1 MSVPSFIGSGRVS
14 AAVRIVVASA
24 KGKRVARSKF
34 VLTIQRGSEVV
45 VVFPRTN
52 LAAKILQLFHKI
64 FPDDL

>member
-1 MSVPSFIGSGRVS
+1 MSDPSFIGTGRVS
-14 AAVRIVVASA
+14 AAVRIVVARA

-45 VVFPRTN
+45 AVPTRTN
-52 LAAKILQLFHKI
+52 LAAKILQLFYKI